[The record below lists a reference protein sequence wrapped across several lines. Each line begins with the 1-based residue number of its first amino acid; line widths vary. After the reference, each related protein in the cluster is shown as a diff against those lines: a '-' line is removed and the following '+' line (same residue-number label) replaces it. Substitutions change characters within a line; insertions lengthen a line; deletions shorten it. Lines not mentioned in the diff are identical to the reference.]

1 MLRTPVP
8 VVPDYPGAVSVE
20 QGVTFIRRMVNETT
34 YELALRE
41 GLDDDTPLEFVCE
54 CGDQGCDDQVAM
66 LLAEFDRSS
75 PAGAVVA
82 HD

>member
-1 MLRTPVP
+1 VP
-8 VVPDYPGAVSVE
+8 VVPDHPAAGAASAE

-34 YELALRE
+34 YELAIRE
-41 GLDDDTPLEFVCE
+41 GLDDDTPLEFLCE
-54 CGDQGCDDQVAM
+54 CGDQDCDEQVAM
-66 LLAEFDRSS
+66 ALADFDRSS